1 MDCWWLYNVL
11 IWVICCVELVI
22 WLNVFFDKW
31 MIVFCVKK
39 LLIDNLLVNLVVL
52 FVGNIWLGFVV

>member
-1 MDCWWLYNVL
+1 
-11 IWVICCVELVI
+11 
-22 WLNVFFDKW
+22 

-52 FVGNIWLGFVV
+52 FVGNIWFGFVM